1 MDAAGFGRL
10 DPVLRVFSTLRAS
23 LCPTNAGFYFGSV
36 GTTQIQ
42 TSSDA
47 QETRLGMVSPDS
59 IAAATLVRALAD
71 GGAGWAIG
79 AG

>member
-1 MDAAGFGRL
+1 MDAAGFSRL
-10 DPVLRVFSTLRAS
+10 DPVLRVFSSLRAS
-23 LCPTNAGFYFGSV
+23 LCSTNAGLYIGSM
-36 GTTQIQ
+36 GAAQIQ
-42 TSSDA
+42 TSPNA

-59 IAAATLVRALAD
+59 TSAATLVRALAD